1 MNNTDKQLE
10 AANETIK
17 RARTLWTEQNET
29 IKKLKAENEELRGYL
44 EKLADIAGIKD

>member
-29 IKKLKAENEELRGYL
+29 IKRLKAENKELRGYL
-44 EKLADIAGIKD
+44 EKLQELANGK